1 MTCANEVF
9 MPTAHRLDAR
19 QIGRQGQVSIE
30 VIKEFADSA
39 PGVGE
44 RSDVFFA
51 KRRFRGE
58 VLGAIGEPSESI
70 PFSHDTVGKL
80 YGCFAAR
87 SNLR

>member
-1 MTCANEVF
+1 

-70 PFSHDTVGKL
+70 PFSHDTVGQ
-80 YGCFAAR
+80 A
-87 SNLR
+87 LRPFRRAVQSSIGGVRR